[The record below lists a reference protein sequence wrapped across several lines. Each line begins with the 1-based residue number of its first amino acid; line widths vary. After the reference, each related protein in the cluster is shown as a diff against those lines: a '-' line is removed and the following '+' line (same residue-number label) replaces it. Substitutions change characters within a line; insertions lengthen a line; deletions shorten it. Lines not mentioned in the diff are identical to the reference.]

1 MEDVQEPRAMPYREI
16 LEQVLALP
24 APQRF
29 HLLQEVL
36 GTFAPGELKQRRLT
50 AEEAMTIL
58 PADTPVPNDEQV
70 REIIEQALL
79 ERYGIAD
86 SL

>member
-1 MEDVQEPRAMPYREI
+1 MEDRKSSAAVPYREI

-29 HLLQEVL
+29 HLLQEIL
-36 GTFAPGELKQRRLT
+36 GTFAPENDVGRRFT

-58 PADTPVPNDEQV
+58 PSDTPTPTDDEV
-70 REIIEQALL
+70 REILEQALL
-79 ERYGIAD
+79 EKYGFTRP
-86 SL
+86 L

>member
-1 MEDVQEPRAMPYREI
+1 MQEAQEKEARSYRKI

-24 APQRF
+24 ASQRF

-36 GTFAPGELKQRRLT
+36 GTFAPRESQQRRLT

-58 PADTPVPNDEQV
+58 PADTAAPRDEEV
-70 REIIEQALL
+70 REILEQALL
-79 ERYGIAD
+79 EKYGLAG
-86 SL
+86 SY